1 MIIKHLGNSNRKL
14 QSVVDSS
21 FMGLKYMQ
29 FLWSS
34 LENVIKYSYF
44 KTRDP
49 EV

>member
-21 FMGLKYMQ
+21 FKYMQ